1 MGVRTELKRSLE
13 ISLVGAINISSHSL
27 CIKGMLKR
35 GEIHPP
41 LS

>member
-1 MGVRTELKRSLE
+1 MGVRTEHKSSLE

-27 CIKGMLKR
+27 KGMLKR